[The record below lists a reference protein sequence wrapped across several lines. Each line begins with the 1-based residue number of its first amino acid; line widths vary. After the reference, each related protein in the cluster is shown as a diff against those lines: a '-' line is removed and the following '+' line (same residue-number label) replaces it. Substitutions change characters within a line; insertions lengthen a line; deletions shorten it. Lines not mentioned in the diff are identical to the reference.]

1 MQENSI
7 TWKPV
12 PGYEGFYEVSN
23 CGLVRSVTR
32 TIKSSFNANRQILG
46 KLRTVYPMKDGY
58 MRVQLMREHASR
70 SYGVHRLVMMAFS
83 PNQNQDALDVNHM
96 DGNKQNNSLE
106 NLEWCTRGEN
116 HKHRYQVLGQKHSFV
131 GRVGAMHP
139 RSKSVIGI
147 NIKTGENVFYES
159 ASQAAKALGIGF
171 SRICACARGS
181 MPTYKGYIWKY
192 GPEED
197 LAKLWSGVEA

>member
-12 PGYEGFYEVSN
+12 PGYEGFYEVSD

-32 TIKSSFNANRQILG
+32 TIKSSFNAHRQIPG

-58 MRVQLMREHASR
+58 IRVTLMRERTSR
-70 SYGVHRLVMMAFS
+70 SYGIHRLVMMAFS

-96 DGNKQNNSLE
+96 DGNKQNNRLE

-116 HKHRYQVLGQKHSFV
+116 HKHRYQVLGQKHSFT
-131 GRVGAMHP
+131 GRIGAMHP
-139 RSKSVIGI
+139 GSKSVIGI
-147 NIKTGENVFYES
+147 NTMTGENVFYES
-159 ASQAAKALGIGF
+159 ASQAAKSLGMCF
-171 SRICACARGS
+171 SKICACARGDRR
-181 MPTYKGYIWKY
+181 THKGYRWKY

-197 LAKLWSGVEA
+197 LAKLWNGVEA